1 VVDDEDEI
9 RQYIRQELSD
19 TYRIF
24 ECRNGKEALDFI
36 LKEKPNLV
44 ISDVMMPEMD
54 GITLC
59 KKIKANININH
70 IPVVLLTAK
79 SADEDKAQ
87 GFDIGA
93 DAYVV
98 KPFNVDLLKK
108 RIANLL
114 ENRERLETKLSDSEE
129 NKQLIK
135 PVVMRSS
142 DQVLLEKVMKIIN
155 ENIADPDLN
164 VEFLASGVGM
174 SRVHMHRKLKE
185 LTNQSARDFIRSI
198 RLKQASELLATQK
211 TGISELAY
219 ALGFT
224 NLSHFSN
231 SFREFYGM
239 SPKEYAQHI
248 NKEKD
253 GKEK

>member
-1 VVDDEDEI
+1 
-9 RQYIRQELSD
+9 
-19 TYRIF
+19 
-24 ECRNGKEALDFI
+24 LDFI
-36 LKEKPNLV
+36 LREKPNLV

-59 KKIKANININH
+59 KKMKSNINVNH
-70 IPVVLLTAK
+70 IPIILLTAK
-79 SADEDKAQ
+79 SGDEDKAQ

-93 DAYVV
+93 DAYVI

-114 ENRERLETKLSDSEE
+114 ENRGRLEMKLSDSED
-129 NKQLIK
+129 NKLLIK
-135 PVVMRSS
+135 PIAMRPT
-142 DQVLLEKVMKIIN
+142 DQILLEKVIKIIN
-155 ENIADPDLN
+155 DNIADPDLN

-185 LTNQSARDFIRSI
+185 LTNQSARDFIKSI
-198 RLKQASELLATQK
+198 RLKQAAELLSTQK

-219 ALGFT
+219 ALGFS

-248 NKEKD
+248 NDNKKLD
-253 GKEK
+253 